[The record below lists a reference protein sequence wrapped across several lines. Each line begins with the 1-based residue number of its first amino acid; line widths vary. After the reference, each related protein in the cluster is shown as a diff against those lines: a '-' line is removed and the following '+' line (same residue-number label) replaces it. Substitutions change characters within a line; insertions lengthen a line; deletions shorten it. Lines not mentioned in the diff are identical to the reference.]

1 MMSILERRKFVR
13 IPCENII
20 NYDLMEGDGSLDTI
34 QTGYV
39 QCKNVSKGGV
49 LFTSFEDFSHV
60 ISIRLKLRIEV
71 TEGHNEN
78 VDMVAKIVRCEKVR
92 NAPRWNIAACIQYIE
107 EDKKDLFL
115 KWVARIEKPSRQ
127 E

>member
-1 MMSILERRKFVR
+1 MSIVEKRRFVR

-20 NYDLMEGDGSLDTI
+20 NYDLMEGDGALDTV

-49 LFTSFEDFSHV
+49 LFTAFEDFKHV

-78 VDMVAKIVRCEKVR
+78 VDMVAKIVRCEKVK
-92 NAPRWNIAACIQYIE
+92 NAQKWNIAACIQSIE
-107 EDKKDLFL
+107 EEKKNLFL
-115 KWVARIEKPSRQ
+115 KWISKIEKS
-127 E
+127 